1 MRAWSLRL
9 LFAWVLIAAVAH
21 ASAGGYVL
29 VRNARNPVAK
39 LSREAVKG
47 MFSGRITTW
56 DTGNQ
61 VVLVIGSEDAPA
73 MIWLAPTLFG
83 VSTKTLLIKIKQQ
96 VFRGEMPHPLS
107 ANDDGSTLTR
117 VASSADV
124 AGFVSEQAAKSLP
137 AGIAIIAIIE

>member
-9 LFAWVLIAAVAH
+9 MFAWLTLAAVAN

-29 VRNARNPVAK
+29 VRSSRNPVAK
-39 LSREAVKG
+39 LSRDTVKG

-56 DTGNQ
+56 NNGDP
-61 VVLVIGSEDAPA
+61 VVLVIGAEDAPA

-107 ANDDGSTLTR
+107 ASSDPATFTR
-117 VASSADV
+117 VASSAEV
-124 AGFVSEQAAKSLP
+124 VGFVSEEAAKSLP
-137 AGIAIIAIIE
+137 AGIAIMAIIE